1 MPGPACASTVRMDP
15 SLSSVPL
22 PPSWPDH
29 VKSAFLHALGMAHLG
44 MAYVRGWCANSPV
57 TQVGLKA
64 DNERLGAE
72 IELLREEMRIKT
84 LAWLASPRVIGP
96 VMRRQ
101 IGLPSLSSR
110 PAVVGTSSRPPLP
123 S

>member
-1 MPGPACASTVRMDP
+1 
-15 SLSSVPL
+15 
-22 PPSWPDH
+22 
-29 VKSAFLHALGMAHLG
+29 LG

-72 IELLREEMRIKT
+72 IKLLCEEMRIKD
-84 LAWLASPRVIGP
+84 ARMARIPRVIGP

-101 IGLPSLSSR
+101 TGLPSLSSR